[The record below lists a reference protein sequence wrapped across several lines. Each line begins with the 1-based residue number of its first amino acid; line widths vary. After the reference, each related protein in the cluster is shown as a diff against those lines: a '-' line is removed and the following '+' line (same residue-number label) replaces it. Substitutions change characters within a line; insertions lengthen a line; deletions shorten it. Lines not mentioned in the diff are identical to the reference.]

1 LRYQVPQYGT
11 KTTSK
16 TIEIGDV
23 MRVRKEQTQGRFVSN
38 VLLTSL
44 FLLISGVCFAQI
56 TTSTIVGTVT
66 DASGAAVP
74 RALVTATNTSTNF
87 FRSVQTSDQGEYRI
101 EFLPVGDYRVEV
113 TAGGFQKLVRNGVVL
128 TVAQVSRV
136 DAQMQVGQV
145 SQTVEVTS
153 EVPLVNSTNAEIGRT
168 VETKEIENLPLVN
181 RNVYTL
187 LSLTPGVQSNANS
200 IVLGYPEQRTLI
212 NGGVDVGAG
221 SVNYYLDGGSNMT
234 GIRNTGNILP
244 NPDAIQEFR
253 VETNSYNAEF
263 GRFQNGVV
271 NVLTKSGTNQIHG
284 SAFEFV
290 RNTIFNANDWGST
303 LATPPFHR
311 NQFGVTMGGPVI
323 KNKTFFFAS
332 YGGLRQI
339 TSTFESSAVIPSAA
353 ELSGNFSQASG
364 GVVPNDPTTGK
375 PFANNT
381 IPANRMDPAALKI
394 LQAYVP
400 TAPNA
405 PNNRFDANVPNP
417 YNTDEFL
424 GKIDHNLTDKQHLTL
439 SYFETSGN
447 NNIVPSGSNLP
458 YGIQQFNWRQ
468 HDANVSDTW
477 TLSPTLINQV
487 WANYTRNFGGRLNT
501 PATSLASFGS
511 AFTPDGP
518 VSLPDI
524 TVTGFFRLADAIDG
538 PETGTN
544 FYSLRDVASWN
555 HGRHSVSFGAEESL
569 DKDIQLALLNNYGV
583 FTFSGAST
591 TPSGKKCPDCALAD
605 FELGIPNKVQQ
616 DAPSYGFTNSWYTA
630 FFVQDDFRLRPRL
643 TLNLGLRWDV
653 QTPPTDPQNKES
665 TFVPGVQS
673 IVRPTAPIGILFPG
687 DPGITRGIIPV
698 HWNHFS
704 PRLGFALDPFG
715 DGKTSIRAAAGV
727 FWGSVS
733 GNEWNTTSNFE
744 PFAIRINPF
753 PNVNKNGKGATLSNP
768 YQGYVGGDPFPYSG
782 QFVNG
787 ASIFGPATNFQWPY
801 TYQLTAS
808 VQRQLTNDL
817 SIQIAY
823 VGSLSHDEPFGT
835 DINYPLVTPTATASN
850 FQSRRPDQ
858 SFGTIFAL
866 RSNQTASYN
875 GLQINAVQ
883 RFSRHFSFNAWYV
896 YSKTFDS
903 VQLDNNTAQGGVEDY
918 SNPQLDRGPADFD
931 MRHQVSV
938 SMVFQP
944 DYYSGDSRFIRN
956 VVNGWSIAPIFS
968 AHTGLPFTVLNSIDA
983 NFDGNTNDRAQLIGN
998 PNLPNPTVSEWFNT
1012 AAFAQNNPATGQ
1024 PIDGNAS
1031 RNGFRGP
1038 AFKNVDLAI
1047 FRTFRLTERFNMEFR
1062 AEASNAL
1069 NIANYNNPNAT
1080 VAANN
1085 FGLITAA
1092 TGNGTGNM
1100 RQLQLGLRL
1109 TY

>member
-1 LRYQVPQYGT
+1 
-11 KTTSK
+11 
-16 TIEIGDV
+16 
-23 MRVRKEQTQGRFVSN
+23 MRVRMEAIGGRFVTN
-38 VLLTSL
+38 FLLT
-44 FLLISGVCFAQI
+44 LLILLVSGVGFAQI
-56 TTSTIVGTVT
+56 TSSTIVGTVT
-66 DASGAAVP
+66 DSSGAAV
-74 RALVTATNTSTNF
+74 ANAQVTAVNTSTNLS
-87 FRSVQTSDQGEYRI
+87 RTAQTNDQGEYRI
-101 EFLPVGDYRVEV
+101 EFLPVGSYRVEV
-113 TAGGFQKLVRNGVVL
+113 TAAGFEKSVRNDVVL
-128 TVAQVSRV
+128 QIAQPSRV
-136 DAQMQVGQV
+136 DAQLQVGQV
-145 SQTVEVTS
+145 SQTVEVVS
-153 EVPLVNSTNAEIGRT
+153 QVPLVNTTNAEIGRT
-168 VETKEIENLPLVN
+168 IENQEILNLPIVN

-221 SVNYYLDGGSNMT
+221 SVNYYLDGGNNMT

-244 NPDAIQEFR
+244 NPDALEEFR
-253 VETNSYNAEF
+253 VQTNSYSAQY

-284 SAFEFV
+284 SVFEFV

-311 NQFGVTMGGPVI
+311 NQFGATMGGPVI
-323 KNKTFFFAS
+323 KDKTFFFAS

-339 TSTFESSAVIPSAA
+339 TSNFESSAVIPSAA
-353 ELSGNFSQASG
+353 ELAGNFSNASN
-364 GVVPNDPTTGK
+364 GVIPVNPATGK

-381 IPANRMDPAALKI
+381 IPIDPVAAKI
-394 LQAYVP
+394 LQTYIP

-417 YNTDEFL
+417 YDTDEFL
-424 GKIDHNLTDKQHLTL
+424 GKIDHNLSDNQRLTL

-458 YGIQQFNWRQ
+458 YGLQQFNWRQ
-468 HDANVSDTW
+468 HNANVSDTW
-477 TLSPTLINQV
+477 TISPTLINQV
-487 WANYTRNFGGRLNT
+487 WLNYTRNFGGRLNT

-538 PETGTN
+538 PVTGTN
-544 FYSLRDVASWN
+544 FYSLRDVASWSR
-555 HGRHSVSFGAEESL
+555 GRHSISFGAEESL
-569 DKDIQLALLNNYGV
+569 EKDIQEALLNNYGV

-591 TPSGKKCPDCALAD
+591 TPAGLPKGTTCPDCALAD
-605 FELGIPNKVQQ
+605 FELGIPSKVQQ
-616 DAPSYGFTNSWYTA
+616 DAPSFGFTNSWYTA
-630 FFVQDDFRLRPRL
+630 FFVQDDFRFRPRL
-643 TLNLGLRWDV
+643 TLNLGLRWDI

-673 IVRPTAPIGILFPG
+673 TVRPTAPVGILFPG

-698 HWNHFS
+698 KYNHLS
-704 PRLGFALDPFG
+704 PRLGFAFDPFG
-715 DGKTSIRAAAGV
+715 DGKTSIRAAAGL

-753 PNVNKNGKGATLSNP
+753 PNVNKSGKGATLSNP
-768 YQGYVGGDPFPYSG
+768 YQAYPGGDPFPYSG

-787 ASIFGPATNFQWPY
+787 ATIFGPATNFQWPY
-801 TYQLTAS
+801 TYQLNAS
-808 VQRQLTNDL
+808 IQRQVTNNL
-817 SIQIAY
+817 SIQVAY
-823 VGSLSHDEPFGT
+823 VGSLSHDEPFAT
-835 DINYPLVTPTATASN
+835 DVNYPVANATASASN
-850 FQSRRPDQ
+850 FQSRRPFNNPALTNN
-858 SFGTIFAL
+858 FGTIFAL

-875 GLQINAVQ
+875 GLQVSAVQ

-896 YSKTFDS
+896 YSHTFDS
-903 VQLDNNTAQGGVEDY
+903 VQLDNNTAQGLVEDF
-918 SNPQLDRGPADFD
+918 SNLRLDRGPADFD
-931 MRHQVSV
+931 LRHQGVV
-938 SMVFQP
+938 SMIWQP
-944 DYYSGDSRFIRN
+944 DYYTGDNRFIRN
-956 VVNGWSIAPIFS
+956 TINGWSIAPIFS
-968 AHTGLPFTVLNSIDA
+968 AHTGVPFSVSNSIDA
-983 NFDGNTNDRAQLIGN
+983 NFDGITNDRAQLIGN
-998 PNLPNPTVSEWFNT
+998 PGLPNPNVAEWFNT

-1024 PIDGNAS
+1024 PVDGNSS
-1031 RNGFRGP
+1031 RNGFRAPG
-1038 AFKNVDLAI
+1038 FKNLDLAV
-1047 FRTFRLTERFNMEFR
+1047 FRKFKVTERFNLEFR

-1069 NIANYNNPNAT
+1069 NIANYNIPNAT
-1080 VAANN
+1080 VGAKN
-1085 FGLITAA
+1085 FGTITAA
-1092 TGNGTGNM
+1092 TANGTGNM

>member
-1 LRYQVPQYGT
+1 
-11 KTTSK
+11 
-16 TIEIGDV
+16 
-23 MRVRKEQTQGRFVSN
+23 MCVRKQNTGFGLGVW
-38 VLLTSL
+38 LGMFL
-44 FLLISGVCFAQI
+44 LLISTVCLGQI
-56 TTSTIVGTVT
+56 TTSSIVGTVT
-66 DASGAAVP
+66 DASGATVP
-74 RALVTATNTSTNF
+74 GAQVTATNTETNF
-87 FRSVQTSDQGEYRI
+87 SRTVKTNDEGGYRL
-101 EFLPVGDYRVEV
+101 EFLPVGSYKVEV
-113 TAGGFQKLVRNGVVL
+113 TASGFQKLVRNNVV
-128 TVAQVSRV
+128 VEIAQPTRA
-136 DAQMQVGQV
+136 DAQLQLGQV
-145 SQTVEVTS
+145 SQTVEVSSDVPQVNTTTS
-153 EVPLVNSTNAEIGRT
+153 EIGRT
-168 VETKEIENLPLVN
+168 VDTKEIENLPIVN

-187 LSLTPGVQSNANS
+187 LTLTPGVQSNQNS

-244 NPDAIQEFR
+244 NPDALQEFR
-253 VETNSYNAEF
+253 VQTNSYNAQY

-290 RNTIFNANDWGST
+290 RNTVFNANNWGNT
-303 LATPPFHR
+303 LATPPYHR
-311 NQFGVTMGGPVI
+311 NQFGGTIGGPII
-323 KNKTFFFAS
+323 KDKTFFFAS

-353 ELSGNFSQASG
+353 EFSGNFQNATG
-364 GVVPNDPTTGK
+364 GVTPIDPTTGK
-375 PFANNT
+375 PFPNNT
-381 IPANRMDPAALKI
+381 IPATRMDPVAVKF
-394 LQAYVP
+394 LQQFIP

-405 PNNRFDANVPNP
+405 PGNRFNANVPNP
-417 YNTDEFL
+417 YDTDEFL
-424 GKIDHNLTDKQHLTL
+424 GKVDHNFTDTQRLTL

-458 YGIQQFNWRQ
+458 YGLQQFNWRQ

-487 WANYTRNFGGRLNT
+487 WATYTRNFGGRLNT

-511 AFTPDGP
+511 AFTPQGP

-524 TVTGFFRLADAIDG
+524 QVTGFFRLADAIDG

-544 FYSLRDVASWN
+544 FYSLRDVVSWN

-569 DKDIQLALLNNYGV
+569 EKDIQQALLNNYGV
-583 FTFSGAST
+583 FQFSGSAT
-591 TPSGKKCPDCALAD
+591 TPTAPKGVKCPDCALAD
-605 FELGIPNKVQQ
+605 FELGIPSKVQQ
-616 DAPSYGFTNSWYTA
+616 DAPSFGFTNSWYTA
-630 FFVQDDFRLRPRL
+630 FFVQDDFRIKPRL
-643 TLNLGLRWDV
+643 TLNLGLRWDI

-687 DPGITRGIIPV
+687 DPGITRGIVPV
-698 HWNHFS
+698 RWNHLS
-704 PRLGFALDPFG
+704 PRLGFAFDPLG
-715 DGKTSIRAAAGV
+715 DGKTSIRAAAGL

-753 PNVNKNGKGATLSNP
+753 PNVNKNGTGATLSNP
-768 YQGYVGGDPFPYSG
+768 YQNYKGGDPFPYAGTFVSG
-782 QFVNG
+782 
-787 ASIFGPATNFQWPY
+787 ATIFGPATNFQWPY
-801 TYQLTAS
+801 TYQLNAAIQRQVTNNLS
-808 VQRQLTNDL
+808 VQV
-817 SIQIAY
+817 AY

-835 DINYPLVTPTATASN
+835 DVNYPLPAANAAASN
-850 FQSRRPDQ
+850 FSARRPDQ
-858 SFGTIFAL
+858 SFGTIFQL

-875 GLQINAVQ
+875 GLQISAVQ
-883 RFSRHFSFNAWYV
+883 RVSHHLSFNAWYV

-903 VQLDNNTAQGGVEDY
+903 VQLDNNTAQGLVEDF

-931 MRHQVSV
+931 IRHQAVV
-938 SMVFQP
+938 SMIYQP
-944 DYYSGDSRFIRN
+944 DYYTGENRFLKN
-956 VVNGWSIAPIFS
+956 TVNGWSIAPIFNVHS
-968 AHTGLPFTVLNSIDA
+968 GIPFSVGNGIDA

-998 PNLPNPTVSEWFNT
+998 PYSGSCPNGFAAGTIQCWINT
-1012 AAFAQNNPATGQ
+1012 SAFAQNNPATGQ
-1024 PIDGNAS
+1024 PVDGNVP

-1038 AFKNVDLAI
+1038 RFMNLDLAV
-1047 FRTFRLTERFNMEFR
+1047 FRTFNLTERFHLEFR
-1062 AEASNAL
+1062 AEGSNVL

-1080 VAANN
+1080 VATSN
-1085 FGLITAA
+1085 FGTIDTA
-1092 TGNGTGNM
+1092 TGNNTGNM